1 MAKQNKKQSPRTIA
15 VQDIRVELDKEGKCF
30 IAFRTELNPIMREI
44 IKEYNRQQKE
54 ADHGIHSSK

>member
-15 VQDIRVELDKEGKCF
+15 VQDIKIELDKEGKCF

-44 IKEYNRQQKE
+44 VSEYNRRQKE
-54 ADHGIHSSK
+54 VHHD

>member
-1 MAKQNKKQSPRTIA
+1 MAKQNKKQSPRQIA
-15 VQDIRVELDKEGKCF
+15 VEDIKIELDKEGKCF

-54 ADHGIHSSK
+54 VNHG

>member
-1 MAKQNKKQSPRTIA
+1 MAKQNKKPSPRTIA
-15 VQDIRVELDKEGKCF
+15 VQDIRIELDKQGKCF

-54 ADHGIHSSK
+54 VDHA

>member
-1 MAKQNKKQSPRTIA
+1 MAKQNKKPSPRTIA
-15 VQDIRVELDKEGKCF
+15 VQDIKIELDKQGKCF

-54 ADHGIHSSK
+54 VNHV

>member
-1 MAKQNKKQSPRTIA
+1 MAKQNKKPSPRTIA
-15 VQDIRVELDKEGKCF
+15 MQDIRVELNKEGKCF

-54 ADHGIHSSK
+54 VNHVSN

>member
-1 MAKQNKKQSPRTIA
+1 MAKQNKKPSPRAIA
-15 VQDIRVELDKEGKCF
+15 MQDIKIELDKEGKCF

-54 ADHGIHSSK
+54 VNHVSE

>member
-1 MAKQNKKQSPRTIA
+1 MAKQNKKPSPRTIA
-15 VQDIRVELDKEGKCF
+15 MQDIRVELNKEGKCF

-54 ADHGIHSSK
+54 VNHDHITH

>member
-1 MAKQNKKQSPRTIA
+1 MAKQNKKPSPRTIA
-15 VQDIRVELDKEGKCF
+15 VQDIRIELDKQGKCF

-54 ADHGIHSSK
+54 VDHDHITH

>member
-54 ADHGIHSSK
+54 VDHGIHSSK

>member
-1 MAKQNKKQSPRTIA
+1 MAKQNKKQSPRQIA
-15 VQDIRVELDKEGKCF
+15 VEDIKIELDKEGKCF

-54 ADHGIHSSK
+54 VDHVSKS

>member
-1 MAKQNKKQSPRTIA
+1 MAKQNKKPSPRTIA
-15 VQDIRVELDKEGKCF
+15 MQDIRVELDKEGKCF

-54 ADHGIHSSK
+54 ADHA

>member
-1 MAKQNKKQSPRTIA
+1 MAKQNKKPSPRAIA
-15 VQDIRVELDKEGKCF
+15 MQDIRVELDKEGKCF

-54 ADHGIHSSK
+54 VNHVSN

>member
-1 MAKQNKKQSPRTIA
+1 MAKQNKKPSPRTIA
-15 VQDIRVELDKEGKCF
+15 VQDIRIELDKQGKCF

-54 ADHGIHSSK
+54 ADHVSK

>member
-1 MAKQNKKQSPRTIA
+1 MAKQNKKPSPRTIA
-15 VQDIRVELDKEGKCF
+15 MQDIRVELDKEGKCF

-54 ADHGIHSSK
+54 VNRVSE

>member
-1 MAKQNKKQSPRTIA
+1 MAKQNKKPSPRTIA
-15 VQDIRVELDKEGKCF
+15 MQDIRVELNKEGKCF

-54 ADHGIHSSK
+54 VNYVSN